1 MWIDKT
7 TFRKTGSKRKGWLL
21 SSYFPAL
28 SKGYLKP
35 VASNKALM
43 LFNCEGRSMATER
56 DLNYSGL
63 AGEGDV
69 LSTSNY
75 STPLYREVVP
85 DTVGE
90 TMLKNVCTLK

>member
-1 MWIDKT
+1 
-7 TFRKTGSKRKGWLL
+7 
-21 SSYFPAL
+21 
-28 SKGYLKP
+28 
-35 VASNKALM
+35 
-43 LFNCEGRSMATER
+43 MATER